1 MAIAPNDP
9 IVIVKPVDTIRY
21 SMIARNHYIVT
32 KPLNDSEIVTLTKHQ
47 VIKSVSTLD
56 DKVYNA
62 FLAFYYSLM
71 LGDSNGFYTSMSNL
85 SNALRNSTAS
95 MTTNQP
101 MIKTNSFKV
110 TPFRL

>member
-1 MAIAPNDP
+1 MTIVPLES
-9 IVIVKPVDTIRY
+9 VIVAKKIDSIKF
-21 SMIARNHYIVT
+21 SMVSRNHYIIA
-32 KPLNDSEIVTLTKHQ
+32 KPIVENQVVTLTKHQ
-47 VIKSVSTLD
+47 VVKSIATID

-71 LGDSNGFYTSMSNL
+71 LGDSNGFYTSISNL

-101 MIKTNSFKV
+101 MIKTSSFKV